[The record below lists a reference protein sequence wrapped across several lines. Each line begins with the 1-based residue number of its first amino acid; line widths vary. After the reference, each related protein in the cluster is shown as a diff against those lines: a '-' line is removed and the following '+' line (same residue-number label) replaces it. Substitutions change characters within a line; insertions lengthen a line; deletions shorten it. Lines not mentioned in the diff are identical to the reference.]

1 LPAVEDTVARAKT
14 MLGSAY
20 DPNTKAPTAARLDE
34 IASQSFITPEVKAA
48 YTTSKLQPDNQNY
61 MAASYNATLPK
72 TTVPTSAGAIPSPYQ
87 SYNQQTTSPSFG
99 NISFATA
106 GTQGAYS
113 QMQLESQAYFDNL
126 RRQEEARMAQ
136 QKESQQS
143 FLDKLISPQEAKE
156 QAWEDTGIDVN
167 KYYAQQEKGFKEIE
181 SLTGQYNKLIEAKD
195 SQIAATQDRMAS
207 MNFINN
213 QTAQIERNAAPQLTR
228 LSADINAKA
237 AVLQALQGNFAE
249 AQKYVN
255 QAVQDATSMNKY
267 NYDIYEMNYNMNK
280 DNFDRLDQIY
290 TTAYTTKMSFL
301 QMEYEQELTDKK
313 AVGDLL
319 LNYPNAGIDIYNDTY
334 EQALNKAGV
343 RAGQLETMALTS
355 SATDGGT
362 SGLSFSPE
370 TYSQVSQLIN
380 GQSRLS
386 DYTQSTQNDIRNL
399 LWAMPTPDR
408 YVAEEKR
415 KIIEQMRPGASTS
428 MSNLDGAAK
437 ATADARWYSQRMS
450 LAGPGLGEAPTTMGE
465 LTQTQASDAINW
477 LTLQPD
483 FDQSDLQQFY
493 SDRQFQAW
501 AYQQSQ

>member
-1 LPAVEDTVARAKT
+1 MAVYKTTEGKWVASYNGEKVYTTSQSKALSAYNSMSGKTTTTTAPSKTATTTKASLGDTVTRAKT

-20 DPNTKAPTAARLDE
+20 DPNTKAPTAERMDE

-48 YTTSKLQPDNQNY
+48 YTTSKLQPVNQNY

-167 KYYAQQEKGFKEIE
+167 KYYAQQEKSFKEIE
-181 SLTGQYNKLIEAKD
+181 SLTNEYNKTVEMKD
-195 SQIAATQDRMAS
+195 AQIATTHDKMAS
-207 MNFINN
+207 NNFINN
-213 QTAQIERNAAPQLTR
+213 QIAQIERNAAPKLNR

-237 AVLQALQGNFAE
+237 AVIQALQGNFAS
-249 AQKYVN
+249 AQQYVN
-255 QAVQDATSMNKY
+255 QAVQDATAMNKY

-280 DNFDRLDQIY
+280 DNFDRLGEIY

-355 SATDGGT
+355 SATEGGT
-362 SGLSFSPE
+362 RGLSFKTE
-370 TYSQVSQLIN
+370 TYSQVSQ
-380 GQSRLS
+380 
-386 DYTQSTQNDIRNL
+386 
-399 LWAMPTPDR
+399 
-408 YVAEEKR
+408 
-415 KIIEQMRPGASTS
+415 
-428 MSNLDGAAK
+428 
-437 ATADARWYSQRMS
+437 
-450 LAGPGLGEAPTTMGE
+450 
-465 LTQTQASDAINW
+465 
-477 LTLQPD
+477 
-483 FDQSDLQQFY
+483 
-493 SDRQFQAW
+493 
-501 AYQQSQ
+501 